1 MGSLRGHACGFAAIL
16 LLTAACAG
24 GRGAAERAI
33 AQADSAVAAVEPEAS
48 KVAPDQLKTLQDAV
62 ASGRASLEANDYEAA
77 VAAVQ
82 DVPARAQELAGQLPA
97 KRAEL
102 TASWDTLSGAMARN
116 LDSVE
121 ARLDR
126 AARTRRYPPG
136 LNAQAVDSLKQ
147 VIATARQEWAEAETM
162 SRNGNLAQALAKGLE
177 IKGKVSQVM
186 VAVGM
191 VADDRAWGNVR
202 VITP

>member
-1 MGSLRGHACGFAAIL
+1 MRSRERYAGLVTVVLVLA
-16 LLTAACAG
+16 AACAG

-33 AQADSAVAAVEPEAS
+33 AEADSAIAAVEPEAS

-82 DVPARAQELAGQLPA
+82 DVPARAQELAAQVPA

-102 TASWDTLSGAMARN
+102 TASWDTLNAAMARN
-116 LDSVE
+116 LDSVD

-126 AARTRRYPPG
+126 AGRTRRYPPG
-136 LNAQAVDSLKQ
+136 LNAAAVDSLKQ
-147 VIATARQEWAEAETM
+147 VIASARQQRAEAETM
-162 SRNGNLAQALAKGLE
+162 AQTGDLAQALAKGLE
-177 IKGKVSQVM
+177 IKGRVSQAM
-186 VAVGM
+186 AAVGM
-191 VADDRAWGNVR
+191 VSDERAWGNLR